1 MFCFFCVECHMETP
15 LEPKAFKEGGDMEE
29 TDLERE

>member
-1 MFCFFCVECHMETP
+1 METP